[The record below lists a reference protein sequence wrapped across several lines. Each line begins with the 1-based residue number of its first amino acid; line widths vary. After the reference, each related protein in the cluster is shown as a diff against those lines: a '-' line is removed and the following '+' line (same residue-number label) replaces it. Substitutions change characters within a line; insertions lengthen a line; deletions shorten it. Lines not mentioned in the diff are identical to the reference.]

1 MAVTPLLP
9 DHEHFVSEADALDT
23 LAAALAKIE
32 GVEDAGKAGLDKKT
46 GATELEFAMGRGWW
60 ELSKQLV
67 SAYRARKVDL
77 TAPVYNT
84 ASRIKKQIQ
93 HLQESLQAQK
103 ATRIISPAFR
113 WAQSPSAVFLEQ
125 KFSHKWDAPATLG
138 CKQDRFSVKNRR
150 ISFHAA
156 CKDKRKRFHLDI
168 DLFRPLDATLS
179 SVTFNS
185 VGRATL
191 TLRKSTNATWPRLFR
206 RGDAKPSNVHTW
218 HAMSERYAA
227 ELKDFAEVEANL
239 SKSADPKAPQ
249 ADNSTEV
256 SPKQEE
262 AQAPPAEPP
271 VGASATAVPE
281 ADAVAEPA
289 VEDPAS
295 LAAAKQLGQEEI
307 NALEAAWRT
316 AREKILEINARA
328 RAEKALVQSAAEARA
343 AAIRAEFAAKRAQA
357 A

>member
-1 MAVTPLLP
+1 MARKAATPPLP
-9 DHEHFVSEADALDT
+9 LRPARCLSWPV
-23 LAAALAKIE
+23 AAL
-32 GVEDAGKAGLDKKT
+32 
-46 GATELEFAMGRGWW
+46 
-60 ELSKQLV
+60 
-67 SAYRARKVDL
+67 
-77 TAPVYNT
+77 
-84 ASRIKKQIQ
+84 
-93 HLQESLQAQK
+93 
-103 ATRIISPAFR
+103 TRSHPCCAVPH
-113 WAQSPSAVFLEQ
+113 PSQ
-125 KFSHKWDAPATLG
+125 
-138 CKQDRFSVKNRR
+138 
-150 ISFHAA
+150 
-156 CKDKRKRFHLDI
+156 
-168 DLFRPLDATLS
+168 LS